1 MRAFLFLVLCFGSC
15 VAWGQTSTD
24 GKVVLDNEN
33 VKVYEFASGP
43 GKDVCGAGRHSHP
56 AHLTVMLTD
65 ASITITT
72 PDGKVST
79 KKMKAGS
86 TFWSPAETHMVVNS
100 GGGEV
105 KCQLVEVKKKS

>member
-1 MRAFLFLVLCFGSC
+1 MKIALTFCCFII
-15 VAWGQTSTD
+15 GQLLYAQSSD
-24 GKVVLDNEN
+24 GKVVLDNQE
-33 VKVYEFASGP
+33 VKVYEFESTP
-43 GKDVCGAGRHSHP
+43 GKDVCGAGKHSHP
-56 AHLTVMLTD
+56 AHLTVLLTD

-79 KKMKAGS
+79 KKFKSGS

-100 GGGEV
+100 VAGSV

>member
-1 MRAFLFLVLCFGSC
+1 MKTLLIACFLFGSHLLF
-15 VAWGQTSTD
+15 AQSSAD
-24 GKVVLDNEN
+24 GKVVLDNDN
-33 VKVYEFASGP
+33 VRVYEFDSTP
-43 GKDVCGAGRHSHP
+43 SKDVCGAGKHSHP
-56 AHLTVMLTD
+56 AHLTVLLND

-79 KKMKAGS
+79 KKLKSGT

-100 GGGEV
+100 GAGQV